1 MFRPRRRPRSSKA
14 FALAGA
20 IGVLALT
27 VMPAASAAP
36 LARASAGPCGGPV
49 AEITGAGSTWAQNAV
64 DEWTANE
71 KQNGLEVVF
80 NGDGSAAGRTNF
92 ALDTVDF
99 AVSDIGYQGYDP
111 VTNTDD
117 VSHRPY
123 AYLPVTAGGTSF
135 PYNIVVNGKRITSL
149 RLSGKTLAEIFTNHI
164 TNWDDPAITTDNN
177 GHKLPNLPIITV
189 VPSEGSGTSA
199 QFTDYLNTLF
209 PQYWVPFNGGHSGM
223 TEYWPQQGS
232 NQIAQTG
239 SAQVMNYITSAAANG
254 SIGFDEYSYA
264 LQAGYPVVALE
275 NAAHYFVLP
284 SEYNDAVALT
294 KAVINYNTSS
304 PNYLLETLNKVY
316 TNPDP
321 RTYPLSSYS
330 YTIMPTSKTDELM
343 KTSGSPA
350 FPAKAQALACFL
362 DYSICKGQENIGPI
376 GYSALPV
383 NLVEAGFK
391 QIEKIKTAAS
401 KVNISALNIKN
412 CDNPTFTPGE
422 PDENH
427 LAKIAPFPP
436 ACAKAGNGPC
446 SGILDANSNGGKGS
460 GSKSGSGNGNSGNGG
475 SGNSG
480 SGNSGSG
487 SSSSGHTGSG
497 SSSSTG
503 TGSSTT
509 TTGSTTTAS
518 GGYTGTTGNVSNVA
532 STLPPGQANGLND
545 VSLAVL
551 AVLLLL
557 AILIVPPIVYR
568 RLSARGRQY

>member
-1 MFRPRRRPRSSKA
+1 MFRPRRRPRRSKA
-14 FALAGA
+14 FALTGA
-20 IGVLALT
+20 ISVLALMA
-27 VMPAASAAP
+27 VMPAAVAAP
-36 LARASAGPCGGPV
+36 KSATSGNDSPCGGPV
-49 AEITGAGSTWAQNAV
+49 AEILGAGSTWAQNAV

-71 KQNGLEVVF
+71 KQNGIQVVF

-92 ALDTVDF
+92 ALKTVDF

-117 VSHRPY
+117 VSSRPY

-135 PYNIVVNGKRITSL
+135 PYNIVVDGKRITNL

-164 TNWDDPAITTDNN
+164 TNWDDPAITADNN

-199 QFTDYLNTLF
+199 QFTDYLNTLYS
-209 PQYWVPFNGGHSGM
+209 QYWVPFNGGHSGM

-294 KAVINYNTSS
+294 KAEINYNTSS
-304 PNYLLETLNKVY
+304 PNYLLETLTKVY

-330 YTIMPTSKTDELM
+330 YTIMPTSKSDELM
-343 KTSGSPA
+343 ALSGKPG

-401 KVNISALNIKN
+401 KVDISALNIAG
-412 CDNPTFTPGE
+412 CHNPTFIRGH
-422 PDENH
+422 PDENY
-427 LAKIAPFPP
+427 LAKKAPYPP
-436 ACAKAGNGPC
+436 TCAKAGNGPC
-446 SGILDANSNGGKGS
+446 TGILDANSNGGKGS
-460 GSKSGSGNGNSGNGG
+460 GSKGG
-475 SGNSG
+475 SGN
-480 SGNSGSG
+480 G
-487 SSSSGHTGSG
+487 SSSSGSGKSGSGKGSGGKTGSG

-503 TGSSTT
+503 SGSSSTT
-509 TTGSTTTAS
+509 SGSTTTAS
-518 GGYTGTTGNVSNVA
+518 GGFTGTTGNVSNVA

-545 VSLAVL
+545 VALAVL

-568 RLSARGRQY
+568 RLSARGRPS